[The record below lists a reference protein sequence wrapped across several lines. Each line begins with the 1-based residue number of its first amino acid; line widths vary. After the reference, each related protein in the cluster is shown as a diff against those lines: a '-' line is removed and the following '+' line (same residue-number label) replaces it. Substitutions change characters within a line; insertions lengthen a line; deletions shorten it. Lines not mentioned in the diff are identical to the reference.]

1 MLTFSHSSELPNL
14 KGVGHMI
21 DVCVSGSS
29 GGELVVVG
37 EIFGDV
43 AYTPAVGGGD
53 EEVKRE
59 PHPKRHG

>member
-14 KGVGHMI
+14 KGVGHII

-29 GGELVVVG
+29 GGEFVVVVG

-43 AYTPAVGGGD
+43 A
-53 EEVKRE
+53 
-59 PHPKRHG
+59 

>member
-29 GGELVVVG
+29 GGELVVVVG

-43 AYTPAVGGGD
+43 AYTGGGD
-53 EEVKRE
+53 EEVKSE